1 MATTLTGISKNE
13 RANTQEL
20 FVLFALVSFRDTMQ
34 SSPRDLAI
42 TSMKL
47 YDRTPAQS
55 TVPAKRQYHLSKV
68 DSTHY
73 SSAKEQRAHIDLRK
87 EKKKSMAVDPFHI
100 SHPGDLKGR
109 HRFEDNGSLN
119 GTREDWYDTAFI
131 CYESLYNQ
139 SSISDLGS
147 LSMSTL
153 AWGSQLDISTFQLHY
168 GKTKQNKRT
177 ASVF

>member
-1 MATTLTGISKNE
+1 
-13 RANTQEL
+13 
-20 FVLFALVSFRDTMQ
+20 
-34 SSPRDLAI
+34 
-42 TSMKL
+42 MKL

-55 TVPAKRQYHLSKV
+55 TVPAKRQHHLSKV
-68 DSTHY
+68 DNTFY

-87 EKKKSMAVDPFHI
+87 EKNKSMAVNPFHI
-100 SHPGDLKGR
+100 SHPGALEGR
-109 HRFEDNGSLN
+109 PRFENNGSVN
-119 GTREDWYDTAFI
+119 GTQEDWYDTAFI

-168 GKTKQNKRT
+168 GTAKKKM
-177 ASVF
+177 ASVFWETMVASHIFYALRF